1 VSVDSLNAIR
11 DRMLPM
17 LEVAADQY
25 RHRVPRGYPHVID
38 TPDNGVIGLEID
50 PSHALFVTSDGDDL
64 FAEIYRRAPRTDNR
78 AGAGRQKPAGVPF
91 NDRRPLENDVT
102 DQDLRNLIADLMS
115 YFNMQPGLLFIT
127 DD

>member
-1 VSVDSLNAIR
+1 MSVESLSSIR
-11 DRMLPM
+11 GRMLPM

-38 TPDNGVIGLEID
+38 TPEQGVIGLEID
-50 PSHALFVTSDGDDL
+50 SSHALFVTSDGDGL

-91 NDRRPLENDVT
+91 NDRRPLGADAT

-115 YFNMQPGLLFIT
+115 YFNQQPGLLFIT

>member
-1 VSVDSLNAIR
+1 MSVESLRSIR
-11 DRMLPM
+11 DRILPM

-25 RHRVPRGYPHVID
+25 RDRVPRGYPHLID
-38 TPDNGVIGLEID
+38 TPAQGVIGLEID
-50 PSHALFVTSDGDDL
+50 SSHALFVTSDGDDL

-91 NDRRPLENDVT
+91 NDRRPLDANVT

-115 YFNMQPGLLFIT
+115 YFNQQPGLLFIT

>member
-1 VSVDSLNAIR
+1 MSVDSLSTIR

-25 RHRVPRGYPHVID
+25 RTRVPRGYPHVIN
-38 TPDNGVIGLEID
+38 TPDQGVIGLEID
-50 PSHALFVTSDGDDL
+50 PSHALFVTSDGEGL
-64 FAEIYRRAPRTDNR
+64 FAEIYRRSPRTDSR

-91 NDRRPLENDVT
+91 NDRRVLSADIT

-115 YFNMQPGLLFIT
+115 YFNSQPNLIHIT